1 MIKMRPTMKSRIQG
15 TLFWIMAFGWLLLS
29 LPGVAFA
36 GPQTQAGPYH
46 VELTTETGAVPS
58 TGRAKLLLKVTDA
71 SGKPVDG
78 AMIRSLTKMPGMNM
92 GEREETAI
100 PVTGQPG
107 VYTAPA
113 QFAMEGGYEAKF
125 TINGPQGTATATVSL
140 NTGESTGTLSN
151 SAGTGSQAGNSS
163 SGVGIAPGLLLPW
176 LAGGAVVLFILH
188 RMRRTGQRLSLR
200 TAANRSVLGGLIL
213 LGLILWGAVYAVNHF
228 RRQGAMTPIEVQAMD
243 MNLPAPAGTAPVELA
258 TVQSGQIE
266 SRVRYTGQAVGYVE
280 QDVTPRITGTIT
292 MLNVY
297 VGDRVKRGQLLAR
310 LDTSQSAPLVDN
322 QRAGLNMAQQGVGV
336 ARKEYQQA
344 LAAINEAHAEVGM
357 KTGAVESA
365 RADVTAAQEERSNAQ
380 AQLDAMQSMN
390 GDAAAQLQAAQAD
403 QQYWREEISRE
414 ASLLKAGAVTQEEYQ
429 RERVQAENADA
440 KVRQAQARVTQV
452 QAQIR
457 GAQSAARKAEALIA
471 SAKSKVD
478 QAQAELNSHYAHV
491 RSTQAA
497 ADSARQKIVQAEA
510 GVQQAQAI
518 LAGASATQGYSE
530 IRAQTDGVVTQRV
543 ISPGVLVSPGQTILR
558 ISQITPIRLQAN
570 VSEADLSKVRVGSR
584 ILVNNQD
591 GNIKPL
597 MAQITSVAPSVDP
610 TGRTGVVEAIVPNRD
625 SRFLPGQYVT
635 MDISTGRNMNTLRIP
650 THALRYH
657 AAPSGSVISTQTT
670 PSVWVAE
677 PVAGQEGQYT
687 VQEVEVKV
695 GLSDEKSTEILA
707 GLKAGQKVVVA
718 GQDYLKNGDT
728 VSPVNTQIAANN
740 SSSSAAMNSMAGT
753 SSTPAQRSATPHSLY
768 TCLMHPEVVQD
779 HPGNCPKCGMA
790 LVPKRAGGAR

>member
-1 MIKMRPTMKSRIQG
+1 MMKPTMKSR
-15 TLFWIMAFGWLLLS
+15 LRKSLLYVMAFGWLLLG
-29 LPGVAFA
+29 LPFAAFA

-71 SGKPVDG
+71 SGKLVQG
-78 AMIRSLTKMPGMNM
+78 ATIRSLTKMPGMNM

-125 TINGPQGTATATVSL
+125 TINGPQGTASATVSIS
-140 NTGESTGTLSN
+140 TGESTGTLSN
-151 SAGTGSQAGNSS
+151 SVGAGSSVNAGGNGSRVS
-163 SGVGIAPGLLLPW
+163 PGLLLPW
-176 LAGGAVVLFILH
+176 LAGGAVVLFILY
-188 RMRRTGQRLSLR
+188 RMRRTGQRPSLR
-200 TAANRSVLGGLIL
+200 ALANRSIFGGLIL

-228 RRQGAMTPIEVQAMD
+228 RRAGAMTPIEVQAMD

-258 TVQSGQIE
+258 TVESGQIE
-266 SRVRYTGQAVGYVE
+266 STVRYTGQAVGFVE

-297 VGDRVKRGQLLAR
+297 AGDRVKRGQLLAR
-310 LDTSQSAPLVDN
+310 LDTSQSAPLVAN
-322 QRAGLNMAQQGVGV
+322 QRAGLNMARQGVGV

-357 KTGAVESA
+357 KTGAIESV
-365 RADVTAAQEERSNAQ
+365 RADLTAAQEEHSNAQ
-380 AQLDAMQSMN
+380 AQLDATQSMN
-390 GDAAAQLQAAQAD
+390 SDAAAQLQAAQAD
-403 QQYWREEISRE
+403 QQYWRDEISRE
-414 ASLLKAGAVTQEEYQ
+414 TSLLKAGAVTQEEYQ
-429 RERVQAENADA
+429 RERAQAENADA
-440 KVRQAQARVTQV
+440 KVLQGQARVMQA

-457 GAQSAARKAEALIA
+457 GAQSAARKAEAMIA

-491 RSTQAA
+491 RSTEAA
-497 ADSARQKIVQAEA
+497 SDSARQKIVQAQA
-510 GVQQAQAI
+510 GVQQAQAT
-518 LAGASATQGYSE
+518 LAGASATQGYSD
-530 IRAQTDGVVTQRV
+530 IRSQTDGVVTQRV

-558 ISQITPIRLQAN
+558 ISQIKPIRLQAN
-570 VSEADLSKVRVGSR
+570 VSESDLSKVRVGTR

-591 GNIKPL
+591 GNLKPL

-610 TGRTGVVEAIVPNRD
+610 TGRTGVVEAIVPNQDR
-625 SRFLPGQYVT
+625 RFLPGQYVT

-650 THALRYH
+650 TRALRYH
-657 AAPSGSVISTQTT
+657 AAPSGGVISTQAI

-677 PVAGQEGQYT
+677 PIVGQEGQYT
-687 VQEVEVKV
+687 GREVEVKV

-707 GLKAGQKVVVA
+707 GLKVGQKVVVA
-718 GQDYLKNGDT
+718 GQDYLKNGDN
-728 VSPVNTQIAANN
+728 VAPAKVQIAASN
-740 SSSSAAMNSMAGT
+740 SSSPAAMNGSAGT
-753 SSTPAQRSATPHSLY
+753 NSAPTPGSAAPRTLY
-768 TCLMHPEVVQD
+768 TCLMHPEVIQD
-779 HPGNCPKCGMA
+779 HPGNCPMCGMA